1 MQKVLGCFQEWL
13 AYSEE
18 PMEDLAREKMRTH
31 KSIREGKAERIKEL
45 RKKGYS
51 YGQIRKETGYG
62 KGSISYNLGEGQK
75 EKNLER
81 LRKQSG
87 GFKRKV
93 WGFIHLSS
101 RKPKKPFVYKFAEL
115 RKKGREFFYG
125 DGRRINRDSM
135 TVKQPKIWQ
144 YFGKIFP
151 GITSKEENVQAVNQ
165 WTGKPD
171 YDDEGKPILYPYC
184 RCKLTDEIVNVKRND
199 AEVDHADGDRRNN
212 TIKNFTFVVKY
223 ANAAKAEC
231 TSYDEVD
238 KKLSK
243 IVATIRKYNEKT

>member
-1 MQKVLGCFQEWL
+1 
-13 AYSEE
+13 
-18 PMEDLAREKMRTH
+18 MEDISGEKVRTH
-31 KSIREGKAERIKEL
+31 KSIRDGKAERIKEL

-51 YGQIRKETGYG
+51 YGQIKKETGYG

-93 WGFIHLSS
+93 WGFIYPS
-101 RKPKKPFVYKFAEL
+101 RKPKKPFVYKFSEL

-125 DGRRINRDSM
+125 DDRRIDLNSM
-135 TVKQPKIWQ
+135 IVKQPKVWQ

-151 GITSKEENVQAVNQ
+151 GITSKEKNVQAVNQ

-171 YDDEGKPILYPYC
+171 YYDDSRPIMYPYV
-184 RCKLTDEIVNVKRND
+184 RCKLTDEIINATRND

-231 TSYDEVD
+231 TSYEEVD

-243 IVATIRKYNEKT
+243 IIATIRKYNEKT

>member
-1 MQKVLGCFQEWL
+1 
-13 AYSEE
+13 
-18 PMEDLAREKMRTH
+18 MEDIAGEKVRTH
-31 KSIREGKAERIKEL
+31 KSIREGKAEIILEL
-45 RKKGYS
+45 GKKGYS
-51 YGQIRKETGYG
+51 YDKIKAETGYS
-62 KGSISYNLGEGQK
+62 KGNISYHLGEGQK

-93 WGFIHLSS
+93 WGFIQLSS

-125 DGRRINRDSM
+125 DGRRIDLNSM
-135 TVKQPKIWQ
+135 IVKQPKVWQ

-151 GITSKEENVQAVNQ
+151 GITSKEKNVQAVNQ

-171 YDDEGKPILYPYC
+171 YYDDGKPIMYPYV
-184 RCKLTDEIVNVKRND
+184 RCKLTDEIINATRND

-212 TIKNFTFVVKY
+212 TIENFTFVIKH

-243 IVATIRKYNEKT
+243 IVATIRKYNDLE